1 MGGVTF
7 IGLLMTTAAVA
18 VVAAYEDEG
27 FAIAAAVGF
36 ATFAWFN
43 IALGFTANSETA
55 STLNRDVISATR
67 RTLSIP
73 TPSRSLAA
81 LADR

>member
-1 MGGVTF
+1 MA
-7 IGLLMTTAAVA
+7 TAAVA
-18 VVAAYEDEG
+18 VEAAYEDEG

-36 ATFAWFN
+36 VTFALFN
-43 IALGFTANSETA
+43 IALGFTAHSETA
-55 STLNRDVISATR
+55 STLNRDVVSATR
-67 RTLSIP
+67 RTLGVP